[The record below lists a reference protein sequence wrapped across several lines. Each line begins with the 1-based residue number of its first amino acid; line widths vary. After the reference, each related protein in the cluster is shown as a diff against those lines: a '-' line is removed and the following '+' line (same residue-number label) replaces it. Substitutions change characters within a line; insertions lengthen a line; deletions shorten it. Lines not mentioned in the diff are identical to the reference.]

1 MRLESLVSG
10 EVDVVGPETT
20 LAAAA
25 GFMMERSVGALAVV
39 ARRDFAGIVTDRDI
53 VRAAAEG
60 ADLGAATVVEWMTE
74 GPDVVSPDT
83 TVEEAAEWLLETGY
97 RHLPVVDEDGLRG
110 IIDIRDVLW
119 TITRP

>member
-1 MRLESLVSG
+1 MRLEGLVSG
-10 EVDVVGPETT
+10 DVDVVGPETT

-53 VRAAAEG
+53 VRAASQDV
-60 ADLGAATVVEWMTE
+60 DLESATVAEWMTE
-74 GPDVVSPDT
+74 SPDVVSPDT

-97 RHLPVVDEDGLRG
+97 RHLPVVTDDGLIG
-110 IIDIRDVLW
+110 IVDIRDVLW
-119 TITRP
+119 AITRP